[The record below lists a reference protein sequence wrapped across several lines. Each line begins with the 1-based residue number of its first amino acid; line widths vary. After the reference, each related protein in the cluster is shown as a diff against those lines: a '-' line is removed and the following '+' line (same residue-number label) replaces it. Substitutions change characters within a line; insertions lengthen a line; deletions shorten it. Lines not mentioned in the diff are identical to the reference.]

1 MMDIQLFA
9 SVLMER
15 CRKGIVHDG
24 HSALRKCTYG
34 RSNREKYRRYRCI
47 IGNEILWEYLETAE
61 NGYFGVFLD
70 PCDLKKTKYL
80 TLVIYYR
87 TQMVLYVGYDIS

>member
-1 MMDIQLFA
+1 
-9 SVLMER
+9 
-15 CRKGIVHDG
+15 
-24 HSALRKCTYG
+24 
-34 RSNREKYRRYRCI
+34 
-47 IGNEILWEYLETAE
+47 LWEYLETAE

-70 PCDLKKTKYL
+70 PCDLKKYL

>member
-1 MMDIQLFA
+1 M
-9 SVLMER
+9 
-15 CRKGIVHDG
+15 
-24 HSALRKCTYG
+24 
-34 RSNREKYRRYRCI
+34 
-47 IGNEILWEYLETAE
+47 WEYLETAE